1 MVSGEYYKDMSE
13 VIEKKIS
20 QMKLLMAR
28 TEKLLAGSFSEFRE
42 DTTRIAAAE
51 RNFQLL
57 VDLASDVNAQ
67 ILVEKYGQT
76 PDTYKQTFTQ
86 LDQEKIISHELTEKL
101 IRGVQIR
108 NILVH
113 EYDFEEDYEKFYYA
127 AKEFLPAYQEYMQVI
142 YRYIQVV

>member
-1 MVSGEYYKDMSE
+1 MSD
-13 VIEKKIS
+13 VIEKKLG
-20 QMKLLMAR
+20 QMKLFTER
-28 TEKLLAGSFSEFRE
+28 TEKLLAVSFDEFRG

-57 VDLASDVNAQ
+57 IDLASDVNAQ

-76 PDTYKQTFTQ
+76 PDTYRQTFTQ
-86 LDQEKIISHELTEKL
+86 LGQEKIISHELTEQL

-127 AKEFLPAYQEYMQVI
+127 AKEFLPAFQEYMQTI
-142 YRYIQVV
+142 YQYIQVR

>member
-1 MVSGEYYKDMSE
+1 MSD
-13 VIEKKIS
+13 VIDKKIS
-20 QMKLLMAR
+20 QMRLLVERTKKLL
-28 TEKLLAGSFSEFRE
+28 EVPFDEFGE
-42 DTTRIAAAE
+42 DTTRIAATE

-86 LDQEKIISHELTEKL
+86 LGQEKVLSHELTEKL

-127 AKEFLPAYQEYMQVI
+127 AKEFLPAYQEYMEAI
-142 YRYIQVV
+142 YQYIQGT